1 MESGARKE
9 EKGMIIF
16 VKMPSMQRN
25 HRSDSKISADISD
38 NALPLWR
45 NEKNKREQW
54 KKESEPITI
63 EENLA

>member
-38 NALPLWR
+38 NALPL
-45 NEKNKREQW
+45 
-54 KKESEPITI
+54 
-63 EENLA
+63 

>member
-25 HRSDSKISADISD
+25 HRSDSKISVDISD